1 MKKIL
6 MEDIKINKS
15 FRQTPVREKKI
26 PEKTEP
32 PKEPIKKVEAKDSGF
47 SDYTHNTKRMSLT
60 PRSSDKRPVGGF
72 LKVIFLLSLII
83 GIIYWV
89 GVFFNSAYVNI
100 TAKHQNIEYEAKVF
114 NADRKNSANVVDF
127 EIMIESEKKLKNY
140 ILTESKEV
148 SSKATGTIILYN
160 EFSTKSE
167 KLSQGTYISDQDGK
181 TYRLNNTVTI
191 PGYKLDKQ
199 KKIPGQV
206 EVSIT
211 SFLAGENYNGAPD
224 KFTVNSYKGTT
235 KHSKIYG
242 KLKTELVGGLQ
253 GIVYYISEED
263 KVKIQNIAESSLR
276 DELYNKLKALLPSGY
291 ILYPEAIKFSYII
304 DENILSETAEAKIPI
319 EGKIS
324 AILLKEDSLI
334 KNIIRVSLPEA
345 DKNEIPEIVIKG
357 IKNLKFNFVTETII
371 DKSTENFQ
379 FALTGNL
386 EAVWNPNKE
395 IIKSKLAG
403 LHKDMVLSVF
413 RENKG
418 ITKSMVKIFP
428 PWGKHLPKNPSK
440 INIKIQ

>member
-15 FRQTPVREKKI
+15 FRQTSVREKKT
-26 PEKTEP
+26 PGKKEL
-32 PKEPIKKVEAKDSGF
+32 PKEPIQKVKRRNSDD
-47 SDYTHNTKRMSLT
+47 SDYVHYSKRMSLT
-60 PRSSDKRPVGGF
+60 PRSSDKRPVRGF
-72 LKVIFLLSLII
+72 LRIIFLFSLVG
-83 GIIYWV
+83 GIAYWT
-89 GVFFNSAYVNI
+89 GVFFNSAYVTI
-100 TAKHQNIEYEAKVF
+100 TAKHQNIEYKSKVF
-114 NADRKNSANVVDF
+114 NADRKNAANVVDF

-140 ILTESKEV
+140 ILTENKEV

-160 EFSTKSE
+160 EFSTKPE
-167 KLSQGTYISDQDGK
+167 KLSQGTYVSDQDGK

-206 EVSIT
+206 EVNIT
-211 SFLAGENYNGAPD
+211 SFLAGENYNGTSE
-224 KFTVNSYKGTT
+224 KFTVNSFKGTT
-235 KHSKIYG
+235 KYSKIYG

-263 KVKIQNIAESSLR
+263 KAKIQNIAESSLR
-276 DELYNKLKALLPSGY
+276 EELYSKLKALLPSGY
-291 ILYPEAIKFSYII
+291 ILYPEAIKFSYLI

-334 KNIIRVSLPEA
+334 KNVIRVSLPEA
-345 DKNEIPEIVIKG
+345 DKNEIPEIVINN

-371 DKSTENFQ
+371 DKDTENFQ
-379 FALTGNL
+379 FTLTGNL

-428 PWGKHLPKNPSK
+428 PWSKYIPKNPSK